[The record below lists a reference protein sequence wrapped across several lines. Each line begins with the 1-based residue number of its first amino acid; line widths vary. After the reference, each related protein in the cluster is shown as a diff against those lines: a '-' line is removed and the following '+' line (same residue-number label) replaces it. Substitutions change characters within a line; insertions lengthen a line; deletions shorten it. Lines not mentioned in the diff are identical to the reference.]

1 MASFKL
7 WLTTILVRIIEK
19 QINLKYL
26 QGLTLFERSHTYSL
40 KLFYTLKIE
49 ENLCINSLIFSYNG
63 VRNFYIFPSLF

>member
-19 QINLKYL
+19 QINFKYL

-40 KLFYTLKIE
+40 KLFYTLKI
-49 ENLCINSLIFSYNG
+49 
-63 VRNFYIFPSLF
+63 